1 MRSICGGA
9 GGNGAIA
16 HNGSNFA
23 GNGGNGG
30 DGKVVICFG
39 GAGGNVF
46 PKTVCAPHERPVDS
60 IGRYEKAKIAK
71 LMQLGGWAGGGGQ

>member
-1 MRSICGGA
+1 MMNIFGGS

-16 HNGSNFA
+16 HNGNNFA

-39 GAGGNVF
+39 GAGGTAF
-46 PKTVCAPHERPVDS
+46 PQTVCAPNERPVDS
-60 IGRYEKAKIAK
+60 VGRYEKAKIAK
-71 LMQLGGWAGGGGQ
+71 CLQAGVLYGGGGQ